1 MEHLDIVC
9 GREGGR
15 MSRMWRKRRSSE
27 VFRRESAAQ
36 GPIIDG
42 GFKESLGWEAI

>member
-1 MEHLDIVC
+1 
-9 GREGGR
+9 
-15 MSRMWRKRRSSE
+15 MWRGGGKDVKDVEEEE
-27 VFRRESAAQ
+27 VFRRESSAQ

>member
-1 MEHLDIVC
+1 MEHLDILF
-9 GREGGR
+9 GGEGEDV
-15 MSRMWRKRRSSE
+15 KDVEDEE

>member
-1 MEHLDIVC
+1 MEDLDIMY
-9 GREGGR
+9 GREGCQGCQG
-15 MSRMWRKRRSSE
+15 KE
-27 VFRRESAAQ
+27 GFRRESAEQ

>member
-1 MEHLDIVC
+1 MEHLDKVY
-9 GREGGR
+9 GGR
-15 MSRMWRKRRSSE
+15 GEGDVKDVEEEE
-27 VFRRESAAQ
+27 VFRGESAAQ

>member
-1 MEHLDIVC
+1 MEDL
-9 GREGGR
+9 GGDV
-15 MSRMWRKRRSSE
+15 KDVE
-27 VFRRESAAQ
+27 VFRRESAEQ